1 MRFDKTY
8 TSISRKI
15 IRAGIAVNSQ
25 ETRIIP
31 LTDVWQLRVT
41 KTRNWSGSVFVLLV
55 PEESRT
61 ERSAGRTKL
70 THFLGLRMQRAIKR
84 GDRLQIT
91 RHFREKL
98 YGITLLVTM
107 LLLFEN
113 QNRSHNR

>member
-1 MRFDKTY
+1 MRFDKPY
-8 TSISRKI
+8 TSTNRKI

-31 LTDVWQLRVT
+31 LTDVRPLRVT
-41 KTRNWSGSVFVLLV
+41 KTRTWSGSVFVLLV
-55 PEESRT
+55 PEESCT

-84 GDRLQIT
+84 GDRLQII
-91 RHFREKL
+91 RYFREEL
-98 YGITLLVTM
+98 YGITLVATK

>member
-1 MRFDKTY
+1 MRFDQPY
-8 TSISRKI
+8 TFISQKVI
-15 IRAGIAVNSQ
+15 QAGIAVNSQ

-31 LTDVWQLRVT
+31 FTDVWQLRVT
-41 KTRNWSGSVFVLLV
+41 KKRNWSGSVFVLLV
-55 PEESRT
+55 PEESCT

-98 YGITLLVTM
+98 CCITLVVTK

>member
-1 MRFDKTY
+1 M
-8 TSISRKI
+8 
-15 IRAGIAVNSQ
+15 NSQ
-25 ETRIIP
+25 EIIIP

-55 PEESRT
+55 PEESYT

-98 YGITLLVTM
+98 YGITLLVTK